1 MAQLAGGLGSPA
13 PFAGDCV
20 TIASMTGF
28 ARRQG
33 SIGDFLW
40 AWELKCVN
48 GRNLEVRCKVPGG
61 YDPLD
66 GFVRAASAERLKRGN
81 LSVNLIVDDKQAAP
95 AFRINEAALAQLG
108 QLLQGLK
115 GRIDAAPPRLDGL
128 IGLKG
133 VLEIEDQVVA
143 PEVLE
148 KRLLAMQAD
157 FTAALADLQR
167 ARLEEGAKLDIIT
180 RQHLGEI
187 ERLSKAAAG
196 AAAAQPAA
204 VRARL
209 ARQIAE
215 LLPPV
220 VTLPEERLAQEV
232 ALLAAKADVREELD
246 RLAAH
251 VAAARSLLDQGGAIG
266 RRLDF
271 LCQEF
276 NREANTLCSK
286 ADDLALTNL
295 GIELKAAIEQLREQ
309 AQNIE

>member
-1 MAQLAGGLGSPA
+1 
-13 PFAGDCV
+13 
-20 TIASMTGF
+20 MTGF

-33 SIGDFLW
+33 SLGDFLW

-48 GRNLEVRCKVPGG
+48 GRNLEVRCRLPNGL
-61 YDPLD
+61 DALD
-66 GFVRAASAERLKRGN
+66 GFVRTACAERLKRGN
-81 LSVNLIVDDKQAAP
+81 LSITLTADDKQAVP
-95 AFRINEAALAQLG
+95 TFRVNETALAQIAG
-108 QLLQGLK
+108 LLEGLK
-115 GRIDAAPPRLDGL
+115 GKIEAAPPRLDGL
-128 IGLKG
+128 LSLKG
-133 VLEIEDQVVA
+133 VLEIEEQELA
-143 PEVLE
+143 PEVVE
-148 KRLLAMQAD
+148 RRIQAMQAD
-157 FTAALADLQR
+157 FVACLKDLQQ
-167 ARLEEGAKLDIIT
+167 ARLDEGTKLAGIT

-187 ERLSKAAAG
+187 ERLGKAAAG
-196 AAAAQPAA
+196 SAAAQPAA
-204 VRARL
+204 LRARL
-209 ARQIAE
+209 AKQIAE

-220 VTLPEERLAQEV
+220 VTLPDERLAQEV

-246 RLAAH
+246 RLTAH
-251 VAAARSLLDQGGAIG
+251 VAAVRGLLDQGGAIG

>member
-1 MAQLAGGLGSPA
+1 
-13 PFAGDCV
+13 V

-33 SIGDFLW
+33 SSDEFLW

-48 GRNLEVRCKVPGG
+48 GRNLDVRCRFPTGL
-61 YDPLD
+61 DALD
-66 GFVRAASAERLKRGN
+66 GFVRAACAERLKRGN
-81 LSVNLIVDDKQAAP
+81 LSVTLTADDRQAAP
-95 AFRINEAALAQLG
+95 AFRINEAALAQIG
-108 QLLQGLK
+108 GLLEGLK

-133 VLEIEDQVVA
+133 VLEIEERQLS
-143 PEVLE
+143 PEAGE
-148 KRLLAMQAD
+148 RRIQAMQAD
-157 FTAALADLQR
+157 FLTCLADLQQ
-167 ARLEEGAKLDIIT
+167 ARLEEGRKLAAIT

-187 ERLSKAAAG
+187 ERLGKAAA
-196 AAAAQPAA
+196 ASAAAQPAA
-204 VRARL
+204 LRERL

-215 LLPPV
+215 LLPPI

-246 RLAAH
+246 RLGAH
-251 VAAARSLLDQGGAIG
+251 VAAARGLLEQGGAIG

>member
-1 MAQLAGGLGSPA
+1 
-13 PFAGDCV
+13 V

-33 SIGDFLW
+33 SLDDFLW

-48 GRNLEVRCKVPGG
+48 GRNLDVRCRLPTGLEA
-61 YDPLD
+61 LD
-66 GFVRAASAERLKRGN
+66 GFVRAACAERLKRGN
-81 LSVNLIVDDKQAAP
+81 LAVTLTADDTKTAP
-95 AFRINEAALAQLG
+95 SFRINEAALAQIG
-108 QLLQGLK
+108 GLLESLK

-133 VLEIEDQVVA
+133 VLEIEERQLA
-143 PEVLE
+143 PEAAEQRIQAL
-148 KRLLAMQAD
+148 QAD
-157 FTAALADLQR
+157 FIACLADLQA
-167 ARLEEGAKLDIIT
+167 ARLEEGRKLAAIT

-187 ERLSKAAAG
+187 ERLGKAAAG
-196 AAAAQPAA
+196 SAAAQPAA
-204 VRARL
+204 LRERL

-215 LLPPV
+215 LLPPSV
-220 VTLPEERLAQEV
+220 SVPDERLAQEV

-246 RLAAH
+246 RLSAH
-251 VAAARSLLDQGGAIG
+251 VAAVRGLLDQGGAIG

-286 ADDLALTNL
+286 ADDLTLTNL

>member
-1 MAQLAGGLGSPA
+1 M
-13 PFAGDCV
+13 

-33 SIGDFLW
+33 SSDEFLW

-48 GRNLEVRCKVPGG
+48 GRNLDVRCRLPAGL
-61 YDPLD
+61 DALD
-66 GFVRAASAERLKRGN
+66 GFVRTACAERLKRGN
-81 LSVNLIVDDKQAAP
+81 LSVTLTADDRQAAP
-95 AFRINEAALAQLG
+95 AFRINEAALAQIG
-108 QLLQGLK
+108 SLLEGLRGK
-115 GRIDAAPPRLDGL
+115 IDAAPPRLDGL

-133 VLEIEDQVVA
+133 VLEIEERQLSA
-143 PEVLE
+143 EASE
-148 KRLLAMQAD
+148 RRIQAMQGD
-157 FTAALADLQR
+157 FLACLADLQQ
-167 ARLEEGAKLDIIT
+167 ARLEEGRKLAAIT

-187 ERLSKAAAG
+187 ERLGKAAAAS
-196 AAAAQPAA
+196 AAVQPAA
-204 VRARL
+204 LRERL

-215 LLPPV
+215 LLPPI

-246 RLAAH
+246 RLSAH
-251 VAAARSLLDQGGAIG
+251 VAAARGLLEQGGAIG

>member
-1 MAQLAGGLGSPA
+1 MS
-13 PFAGDCV
+13 V

-33 SIGDFLW
+33 SLDDFLW

-48 GRNLEVRCKVPGG
+48 GRNLDVRCRFPAGFDG
-61 YDPLD
+61 LD
-66 GFVRAASAERLKRGN
+66 GFVRAACAERLKRGN
-81 LSVNLIVDDKQAAP
+81 LSVTLTTDDKQSAP
-95 AFRINEAALAQLG
+95 TFRINEAALAQITR
-108 QLLQGLK
+108 LLDSLAGK
-115 GRIDAAPPRLDGL
+115 INAAPPRLDGL

-133 VLEIEDQVVA
+133 VLEIEEQEVA
-143 PEVLE
+143 PEASE
-148 KRLLAMQAD
+148 RRIQAMQAD
-157 FTAALADLQR
+157 FVACLVDLQQ
-167 ARLEEGAKLDIIT
+167 ARLEEGKKLATIT
-180 RQHLGEI
+180 RQHLKEI
-187 ERLSKAAAG
+187 ERLGKAAAG
-196 AAAAQPAA
+196 SAAVQPAA
-204 VRARL
+204 LRERL
-209 ARQIAE
+209 AKQIAE

-246 RLAAH
+246 RLNAH
-251 VAAARSLLDQGGAIG
+251 VAAVRGLLDQGGAIG

>member
-1 MAQLAGGLGSPA
+1 
-13 PFAGDCV
+13 
-20 TIASMTGF
+20 MTGF

-33 SIGDFLW
+33 SLGDFLW

-48 GRNLEVRCKVPGG
+48 GRNLEVRCRFPNGL
-61 YDPLD
+61 DALD
-66 GFVRAASAERLKRGN
+66 GFVRAACAERLKRGN
-81 LSVNLIVDDKQAAP
+81 LSITLTADDKQAVP
-95 AFRINEAALAQLG
+95 TFRVNEAALAQIAG
-108 QLLQGLK
+108 LLEGLK

-128 IGLKG
+128 LGLKG
-133 VLEIEDQVVA
+133 VLEIEEQPLA
-143 PEVLE
+143 PELVE
-148 KRLLAMQAD
+148 RRIQAMQAD
-157 FTAALADLQR
+157 FLACLKDLQQ
-167 ARLEEGAKLDIIT
+167 ARLEEGKKLAGIT

-187 ERLSKAAAG
+187 ERLGKAAAG
-196 AAAAQPAA
+196 SAAVQPAA
-204 VRARL
+204 LRARL
-209 ARQIAE
+209 AKQIAE
-215 LLPPV
+215 LLPPI
-220 VTLPEERLAQEV
+220 VTLPDERLAQEV

-246 RLAAH
+246 RLTAH
-251 VAAARSLLDQGGAIG
+251 VAAVRGLLDQGGAIG

>member
-1 MAQLAGGLGSPA
+1 
-13 PFAGDCV
+13 
-20 TIASMTGF
+20 MTGF

-33 SIGDFLW
+33 SSDEFLW

-48 GRNLEVRCKVPGG
+48 GRNLDVRCRFPTGL
-61 YDPLD
+61 DALD
-66 GFVRAASAERLKRGN
+66 GFVRAACAERLKRGN
-81 LSVNLIVDDKQAAP
+81 LSVTLTADDRQAAP
-95 AFRINEAALAQLG
+95 VFRINEAALAQIG
-108 QLLQGLK
+108 GLLEGLK

-133 VLEIEDQVVA
+133 VLEIEERQLS
-143 PEVLE
+143 PEAGE
-148 KRLLAMQAD
+148 RRIQAMQAD
-157 FTAALADLQR
+157 FLACLADLQQ
-167 ARLEEGAKLDIIT
+167 ARLEEGRKLAAIT

-187 ERLSKAAAG
+187 ERLGKAAA
-196 AAAAQPAA
+196 ASAAAQPAA
-204 VRARL
+204 LRERL

-215 LLPPV
+215 LLPPI

-246 RLAAH
+246 RLGAH
-251 VAAARSLLDQGGAIG
+251 VAAARGLLEQGGAIG

>member
-1 MAQLAGGLGSPA
+1 VI
-13 PFAGDCV
+13 CV

-48 GRNLEVRCKVPGG
+48 GRNLEVRCKLPGG

-66 GFVRAASAERLKRGN
+66 GFVRTASAEKLKRGN
-81 LSVNLIVDDKQAAP
+81 LSINLIVDDKQTAP
-95 AFRINEAALAQLG
+95 TFKVNEAALAQLAKV
-108 QLLQGLK
+108 LDGLK

-133 VLEIEDQVVA
+133 VLEIEEQVVA

-148 KRLLAMQAD
+148 QRLKAMQKD
-157 FTAALADLQR
+157 FVAALGDLQKT
-167 ARLEEGAKLDIIT
+167 RLEEGTKLDAIT
-180 RQHLGEI
+180 RKHLAEI
-187 ERLSKAAAG
+187 ERLSKASALAAS
-196 AAAAQPAA
+196 AQPAA
-204 VRARL
+204 IRARL
-209 ARQIAE
+209 AKQLAE

-220 VTLPEERLAQEV
+220 ANLSEERLAQEV

-246 RLAAH
+246 RLGAH
-251 VAAARSLLDQGGAIG
+251 VAAARGLLDQGGAIG

>member
-1 MAQLAGGLGSPA
+1 
-13 PFAGDCV
+13 V

-33 SIGDFLW
+33 SLDDFLW

-48 GRNLEVRCKVPGG
+48 GRNLDVRCRLPAGLEA
-61 YDPLD
+61 LD
-66 GFVRAASAERLKRGN
+66 GFVRAACAERLKRGN
-81 LSVNLIVDDKQAAP
+81 LSVTLTADDTKAAP
-95 AFRINEAALAQLG
+95 TFRINEAALAQIG
-108 QLLQGLK
+108 GLLESLK

-133 VLEIEDQVVA
+133 VLEIEERQ
-143 PEVLE
+143 LE
-148 KRLLAMQAD
+148 PDAAERRIQALQAD
-157 FTAALADLQR
+157 FIACLADLQA
-167 ARLEEGAKLDIIT
+167 ARLEEGRKLAAIT

-187 ERLSKAAAG
+187 ERLGTAAAG
-196 AAAAQPAA
+196 SAAAQPAA
-204 VRARL
+204 LRERL

-215 LLPPV
+215 LLPPSV
-220 VTLPEERLAQEV
+220 SVPDERLAQEV

-246 RLAAH
+246 RLGAH
-251 VAAARSLLDQGGAIG
+251 VAAVRGLLDQGGAIG

-286 ADDLALTNL
+286 ADDLTLTNL

>member
-1 MAQLAGGLGSPA
+1 
-13 PFAGDCV
+13 
-20 TIASMTGF
+20 MTGF

-33 SIGDFLW
+33 SLDDFLW

-48 GRNLEVRCKVPGG
+48 GRNLDVRCRFPNGL
-61 YDPLD
+61 DALD
-66 GFVRAASAERLKRGN
+66 GFVRTACAERLKRGN
-81 LSVNLIVDDKQAAP
+81 LSITLTADDKQRTP
-95 AFRINEAALAQLG
+95 TFRVNEEALAQLAR
-108 QLLQGLK
+108 LLDGLK
-115 GRIDAAPPRLDGL
+115 DKIDAAPPRLDGL

-133 VLEIEDQVVA
+133 VLEIQEQEVA
-143 PEVLE
+143 PEATE
-148 KRLLAMQAD
+148 RRIQAMQAD
-157 FTAALADLQR
+157 FIACLADLQQ
-167 ARLEEGAKLDIIT
+167 ARLDEGKKLTAIT
-180 RQHLGEI
+180 RQHLNEI
-187 ERLSKAAAG
+187 ERLGEAAAG
-196 AAAAQPAA
+196 SAAAQPAA
-204 VRARL
+204 LRARL

-215 LLPPV
+215 LLPPI

-246 RLAAH
+246 RLGAH
-251 VAAARSLLDQGGAIG
+251 VAAVRGLLDQGGAIG

>member
-1 MAQLAGGLGSPA
+1 
-13 PFAGDCV
+13 
-20 TIASMTGF
+20 MTGF

-33 SIGDFLW
+33 SLDDFLW

-48 GRNLEVRCKVPGG
+48 GRNLDVRCRLPTGLEA
-61 YDPLD
+61 LD
-66 GFVRAASAERLKRGN
+66 GFVRTACAERLKRGN
-81 LSVNLIVDDKQAAP
+81 LAVTLTADDTKTAP
-95 AFRINEAALAQLG
+95 SFRINEAALAQIG
-108 QLLQGLK
+108 GLLESLK

-133 VLEIEDQVVA
+133 VLEIEERQLA
-143 PEVLE
+143 PEAAERRIQAL
-148 KRLLAMQAD
+148 QAD
-157 FTAALADLQR
+157 FVACLADLQT
-167 ARLEEGAKLDIIT
+167 ARLEEGRKLAVIT

-187 ERLSKAAAG
+187 ERLGRAAAG
-196 AAAAQPAA
+196 SAAAQPAA
-204 VRARL
+204 LRERL
-209 ARQIAE
+209 AKQIAE
-215 LLPPV
+215 LLPPNV
-220 VTLPEERLAQEV
+220 AVPDERLAQEV

-246 RLAAH
+246 RLNAH
-251 VAAARSLLDQGGAIG
+251 VAAVRGLLDQGGAIG

-286 ADDLALTNL
+286 ADDLTLTNL

>member
-1 MAQLAGGLGSPA
+1 MPPIKGSK
-13 PFAGDCV
+13 GNRV

-33 SIGDFLW
+33 SLDDFLW

-48 GRNLEVRCKVPGG
+48 GRNLDVRCRFPTGL
-61 YDPLD
+61 DALD
-66 GFVRAASAERLKRGN
+66 GFVRAACAERLKRGN
-81 LSVNLIVDDKQAAP
+81 LSITLTADDKQRTP
-95 AFRINEAALAQLG
+95 TFRVNEEALAQLAR
-108 QLLQGLK
+108 LLDGLK
-115 GRIDAAPPRLDGL
+115 GKIDAAPPRLDGL

-133 VLEIEDQVVA
+133 VLEIQEQEVA
-143 PEVLE
+143 PEATE
-148 KRLLAMQAD
+148 RRIQAMQAD
-157 FTAALADLQR
+157 FIACLADLQQ
-167 ARLEEGAKLDIIT
+167 ARLDEGKKLTAIT
-180 RQHLGEI
+180 RQHLKEI
-187 ERLSKAAAG
+187 ERLGKAAAG
-196 AAAAQPAA
+196 SASTQPAA
-204 VRARL
+204 LRARL
-209 ARQIAE
+209 AKQIAE
-215 LLPPV
+215 LLPPI

-246 RLAAH
+246 RLGAH
-251 VAAARSLLDQGGAIG
+251 VAAVRGLLDQGGAIG

>member
-1 MAQLAGGLGSPA
+1 
-13 PFAGDCV
+13 
-20 TIASMTGF
+20 MTGF

-33 SIGDFLW
+33 SLDDFLW

-48 GRNLEVRCKVPGG
+48 GRNLEVRCRFPAG
-61 YDPLD
+61 LD
-66 GFVRAASAERLKRGN
+66 VLDSFVRTACAERLKRGN
-81 LSVNLIVDDKQAAP
+81 LSVTLTADDKQAAP
-95 AFRINEAALAQLG
+95 GFRINEAALAQLG
-108 QLLQGLK
+108 QLLEGLK
-115 GRIDAAPPRLDGL
+115 GKIDAAPPRLDGL

-133 VLEIEDQVVA
+133 VLEIEEQKLA
-143 PEVLE
+143 PEILE
-148 KRLLAMQAD
+148 RRVQAMQAD
-157 FTAALADLQR
+157 FITCLDELQQ
-167 ARLEEGAKLDIIT
+167 ARLDEGTKLTAIT

-187 ERLSKAAAG
+187 ERLAKAAAG
-196 AAAAQPAA
+196 SAAAQPAA
-204 VRARL
+204 LRARL
-209 ARQIAE
+209 AKQIAE

-246 RLAAH
+246 RLSAH
-251 VAAARSLLDQGGAIG
+251 VTAARGLLDQGGAIG

>member
-1 MAQLAGGLGSPA
+1 
-13 PFAGDCV
+13 
-20 TIASMTGF
+20 MTGF

-33 SIGDFLW
+33 SLDEFLW

-48 GRNLEVRCKVPGG
+48 GRNLEVRCRFPTGLEA
-61 YDPLD
+61 LD
-66 GFVRAASAERLKRGN
+66 GFVRAACAERLKRGN
-81 LSVNLIVDDKQAAP
+81 LSITLTADDTQATP
-95 AFRINEAALAQLG
+95 TFRVNEAALAQIG
-108 QLLQGLK
+108 HLLEGLK
-115 GRIDAAPPRLDGL
+115 GKIDAAPPRLDGL

-133 VLEIEDQVVA
+133 VLEIEERQVA
-143 PEVLE
+143 PEVAE
-148 KRLLAMQAD
+148 RRIQAMQAD
-157 FTAALADLQR
+157 FVACLMDLQQ
-167 ARLEEGAKLDIIT
+167 ARLEEGKKLTAIT
-180 RQHLGEI
+180 RQHLSEI
-187 ERLSKAAAG
+187 ERLGKAAA
-196 AAAAQPAA
+196 ASASVQPAA
-204 VRARL
+204 LRERL

-215 LLPPV
+215 LMPPNVSLPD
-220 VTLPEERLAQEV
+220 ERLAQEV

-246 RLAAH
+246 RLTAH
-251 VAAARSLLDQGGAIG
+251 VAAVRGLLDQGGAIG

>member
-1 MAQLAGGLGSPA
+1 
-13 PFAGDCV
+13 
-20 TIASMTGF
+20 MTGF

-33 SIGDFLW
+33 SSDEFLW

-48 GRNLEVRCKVPGG
+48 GRNLDVRCRFPTGL
-61 YDPLD
+61 DALD
-66 GFVRAASAERLKRGN
+66 GFVRAACAERLKRGN
-81 LSVNLIVDDKQAAP
+81 ISVTLTADDRQAAP
-95 AFRINEAALAQLG
+95 VFRINEAALAQIG
-108 QLLQGLK
+108 GLLEGLK

-133 VLEIEDQVVA
+133 VLEIEERQLSA
-143 PEVLE
+143 EAGE
-148 KRLLAMQAD
+148 RRIQAMQAD
-157 FTAALADLQR
+157 FLACLADLQQ
-167 ARLEEGAKLDIIT
+167 ARLEEGRKLAAIT

-187 ERLSKAAAG
+187 ERLGKAAA
-196 AAAAQPAA
+196 ASAAAQPAA
-204 VRARL
+204 LRERL

-215 LLPPV
+215 LLPPI

-246 RLAAH
+246 RLGAH
-251 VAAARSLLDQGGAIG
+251 VAAARGLLEQGGAIG

>member
-1 MAQLAGGLGSPA
+1 M
-13 PFAGDCV
+13 

-33 SIGDFLW
+33 SIEEFLW
-40 AWELKCVN
+40 SWELKCVN
-48 GRNLEVRCKVPGG
+48 GRNLDVRCRFPAGL
-61 YDPLD
+61 DMLD
-66 GFVRAASAERLKRGN
+66 GFVRTACAERLKRGN
-81 LSVNLIVDDKQAAP
+81 LSITLTADDKQATP
-95 AFRINEAALAQLG
+95 TFRVNEAALAQLSR
-108 QLLQGLK
+108 LLDDLK
-115 GRIDAAPPRLDGL
+115 SKIDAAPPRLDGL

-133 VLEIEDQVVA
+133 VLEVEEQAPA
-143 PEVLE
+143 PEAAE
-148 KRLLAMQAD
+148 RRMQAMQAD
-157 FTAALADLQR
+157 FIGCLQDLQQ
-167 ARLEEGAKLDIIT
+167 ARLDEGKKLTAVT
-180 RQHLGEI
+180 RQHLVEI
-187 ERLSKAAAG
+187 ERLGKAAASS
-196 AAAAQPAA
+196 AAAQPAA
-204 VRARL
+204 LRARL
-209 ARQIAE
+209 AKQIAE

-246 RLAAH
+246 RLSAH
-251 VAAARSLLDQGGAIG
+251 VAAARGLLDQGGAIG

>member
-1 MAQLAGGLGSPA
+1 MRRDFGIRGNS
-13 PFAGDCV
+13 V

-33 SIGDFLW
+33 SSDDFLW

-48 GRNLEVRCKVPGG
+48 GRNLDVRCRFPIGL
-61 YDPLD
+61 DALD
-66 GFVRAASAERLKRGN
+66 GFVRAACAERLKRGN
-81 LSVNLIVDDKQAAP
+81 LSITLTADDKQTTP
-95 AFRINEAALAQLG
+95 SFRINEAALAQISR
-108 QLLQGLK
+108 LLEALK
-115 GRIDAAPPRLDGL
+115 GKIDAAPPRLDGL

-133 VLEIEDQVVA
+133 VLELEEHEVA
-143 PEVLE
+143 PEVTE
-148 KRLLAMQAD
+148 RRIQAMQAD
-157 FTAALADLQR
+157 FVACLRDLQQ
-167 ARLEEGAKLDIIT
+167 ARLEEGKKLAAIT
-180 RQHLGEI
+180 RQHLSEI
-187 ERLSKAAAG
+187 ERLGKAAASS
-196 AAAAQPAA
+196 ASAQPAA
-204 VRARL
+204 LRARL
-209 ARQIAE
+209 AKQIAE

-246 RLAAH
+246 RLSAH
-251 VAAARSLLDQGGAIG
+251 VTAARGLLDQGGAIG

>member
-1 MAQLAGGLGSPA
+1 MPPIKGSK
-13 PFAGDCV
+13 GTLV

-33 SIGDFLW
+33 SLDDFLW

-48 GRNLEVRCKVPGG
+48 GRNLDVRCRFPNGL
-61 YDPLD
+61 DALD
-66 GFVRAASAERLKRGN
+66 GFVRAACAERLKRGN
-81 LSVNLIVDDKQAAP
+81 LSITLTADDKQRTP
-95 AFRINEAALAQLG
+95 TFRVNEEALAQLAR
-108 QLLQGLK
+108 LLDGLK
-115 GRIDAAPPRLDGL
+115 GKIDAAPPRLDGL

-133 VLEIEDQVVA
+133 VLEIQEQEVA
-143 PEVLE
+143 PEATE
-148 KRLLAMQAD
+148 RRIQAMQAD
-157 FTAALADLQR
+157 FIACLADLQQ
-167 ARLEEGAKLDIIT
+167 ARLDEGKKLTAIT
-180 RQHLGEI
+180 RQHLNEI
-187 ERLSKAAAG
+187 ERLGKAAAG
-196 AAAAQPAA
+196 SAAAQPAA
-204 VRARL
+204 LRARL
-209 ARQIAE
+209 AKQIAE
-215 LLPPV
+215 LLPPI

-246 RLAAH
+246 RLGAH
-251 VAAARSLLDQGGAIG
+251 VAAVRGLLDQGGAIG

>member
-1 MAQLAGGLGSPA
+1 
-13 PFAGDCV
+13 V

-33 SIGDFLW
+33 SSDEFLW

-48 GRNLEVRCKVPGG
+48 GRNLDVRCRFPAGL
-61 YDPLD
+61 DALD
-66 GFVRAASAERLKRGN
+66 GFVRAACAERLKRGN
-81 LSVNLIVDDKQAAP
+81 LSVTLTADDRQAAP
-95 AFRINEAALAQLG
+95 VFRINEAALAQIG
-108 QLLQGLK
+108 GLLEGLK

-133 VLEIEDQVVA
+133 VLEIEERELS
-143 PEVLE
+143 PEAGE
-148 KRLLAMQAD
+148 RRIQAMQAD
-157 FTAALADLQR
+157 FLACLADLQQ
-167 ARLEEGAKLDIIT
+167 ARLEEGRKLAAIT

-187 ERLSKAAAG
+187 ERLGKAAAG
-196 AAAAQPAA
+196 SAAAQPAA
-204 VRARL
+204 LRERL
-209 ARQIAE
+209 AKQIAE
-215 LLPPV
+215 LLPPNV
-220 VTLPEERLAQEV
+220 SVPDERLAQEV

-246 RLAAH
+246 RLSAH
-251 VAAARSLLDQGGAIG
+251 VAAVRGLLDQGGAIG

-286 ADDLALTNL
+286 ADDLALTNI

>member
-1 MAQLAGGLGSPA
+1 MPHHDVPKGNS
-13 PFAGDCV
+13 V

-33 SIGDFLW
+33 SLDEFLW

-48 GRNLEVRCKVPGG
+48 GRNLEVRCRFPNGLEA
-61 YDPLD
+61 LD
-66 GFVRAASAERLKRGN
+66 GFVRAACAERLKRGN
-81 LSVNLIVDDKQAAP
+81 LSITLTADDKQTAP
-95 AFRINEAALAQLG
+95 TFRVNEAALAQIAR
-108 QLLQGLK
+108 LLEGLK
-115 GRIDAAPPRLDGL
+115 GRIEAAPPRLDGL

-133 VLEIEDQVVA
+133 VLEIEEQEVA
-143 PEVLE
+143 PEVAE
-148 KRLLAMQAD
+148 RRIQAMQAD
-157 FTAALADLQR
+157 FVACLADLQQ
-167 ARLEEGAKLDIIT
+167 ARLEEGKKLGVIT
-180 RQHLGEI
+180 RQHLSEI
-187 ERLSKAAAG
+187 ERLGKAAAG
-196 AAAAQPAA
+196 SAA
-204 VRARL
+204 VQ
-209 ARQIAE
+209 QIAE

-246 RLAAH
+246 RLTAH
-251 VAAARSLLDQGGAIG
+251 VAAVRGLLDQGGAIG

>member
-1 MAQLAGGLGSPA
+1 LPEDATSRDA
-13 PFAGDCV
+13 PQGTRV

-33 SIGDFLW
+33 ALEDFLW

-48 GRNLEVRCKVPGG
+48 GRNLEVRCRFPAGL
-61 YDPLD
+61 DSLD
-66 GFVRAASAERLKRGN
+66 GFVRAACAERLKRGN
-81 LSVNLIVDDKQAAP
+81 LSVTLTADDKQSVP
-95 AFRINEAALAQLG
+95 TFRVNEAALEQLG
-108 QLLQGLK
+108 RVLEDLK
-115 GRIDAAPPRLDGL
+115 GKIDAAPPRLDGL

-133 VLEIEDQVVA
+133 ILEVEEQQVA
-143 PEVLE
+143 PDVTA
-148 KRLLAMQAD
+148 RRSQAMQAD
-157 FTAALADLQR
+157 FIACLADLQQ
-167 ARLEEGAKLDIIT
+167 ARLDEGRKLAAIT
-180 RQHLGEI
+180 RQHLSEI
-187 ERLSKAAAG
+187 ERLGQAAANS
-196 AAAAQPAA
+196 AA
-204 VRARL
+204 VQPSALRERL
-209 ARQIAE
+209 AKQIAE

-246 RLAAH
+246 RLTAH
-251 VAAARSLLDQGGAIG
+251 VAAVRGLLDQGGAIG

-286 ADDLALTNL
+286 ADDLTLTNI

>member
-1 MAQLAGGLGSPA
+1 
-13 PFAGDCV
+13 
-20 TIASMTGF
+20 MTGF

-33 SIGDFLW
+33 SLDDFLW

-48 GRNLEVRCKVPGG
+48 GRNLEVRCRFPAGF
-61 YDPLD
+61 DALD
-66 GFVRAASAERLKRGN
+66 GFVRAACAERLKRGN
-81 LSVNLIVDDKQAAP
+81 LSITLTTDDKQAVP
-95 AFRINEAALAQLG
+95 TFRVNEAALAQLG
-108 QLLQGLK
+108 RLLDGLK
-115 GRIDAAPPRLDGL
+115 GKIDAAPPRLDGL

-133 VLEIEDQVVA
+133 VLEVEEQQVA
-143 PEVLE
+143 PEVVE
-148 KRLLAMQAD
+148 RRIQAMQKD
-157 FTAALADLQR
+157 FIACLAELQQ
-167 ARLEEGAKLDIIT
+167 ARLDEGKKLAGIT
-180 RQHLGEI
+180 RQHLAEI
-187 ERLSKAAAG
+187 ERLGKAAAAS
-196 AAAAQPAA
+196 AAIQPAA
-204 VRARL
+204 LRERL

-246 RLAAH
+246 RLNAH
-251 VAAARSLLDQGGAIG
+251 VAAVRGLLDQGGAIG

>member
-1 MAQLAGGLGSPA
+1 
-13 PFAGDCV
+13 V

-33 SIGDFLW
+33 SLGDFMW

-48 GRNLEVRCKVPGG
+48 GRNLEVRCRFPNGL
-61 YDPLD
+61 DALD
-66 GFVRAASAERLKRGN
+66 GFVRAACAERLKRGN
-81 LSVNLIVDDKQAAP
+81 LSITLTADDKQAVP
-95 AFRINEAALAQLG
+95 TFRVNETALAQIAG
-108 QLLQGLK
+108 LLEGLK

-128 IGLKG
+128 LSLKG
-133 VLEIEDQVVA
+133 VLEIEEQELA
-143 PEVLE
+143 PEVVE
-148 KRLLAMQAD
+148 RRIQAMQTD
-157 FTAALADLQR
+157 FVACLKDLQQ
-167 ARLEEGAKLDIIT
+167 ARLDEGTKLAGIT

-187 ERLSKAAAG
+187 ERLGKAAANS
-196 AAAAQPAA
+196 AAAQPAA
-204 VRARL
+204 LRARL
-209 ARQIAE
+209 AKQIAE

-220 VTLPEERLAQEV
+220 VTLPDERLAQEV

-246 RLAAH
+246 RLTAH
-251 VAAARSLLDQGGAIG
+251 VAAVRGLLDQGGAIG

>member
-1 MAQLAGGLGSPA
+1 
-13 PFAGDCV
+13 V

-33 SIGDFLW
+33 SSDEFLW

-48 GRNLEVRCKVPGG
+48 GRNLDVRCRFPTGL
-61 YDPLD
+61 DALD
-66 GFVRAASAERLKRGN
+66 GFVRAACAERLKRGN
-81 LSVNLIVDDKQAAP
+81 LSVTLTADDRQAAP
-95 AFRINEAALAQLG
+95 VFRINEAALAQIG
-108 QLLQGLK
+108 GLLEGLK

-133 VLEIEDQVVA
+133 VLEIEERQLSA
-143 PEVLE
+143 EAGE
-148 KRLLAMQAD
+148 RRIQAMQAD
-157 FTAALADLQR
+157 FLACLADLQQ
-167 ARLEEGAKLDIIT
+167 ARLEEGRKLAAIT

-187 ERLSKAAAG
+187 ERLGKAAA
-196 AAAAQPAA
+196 ASAAAQPAA
-204 VRARL
+204 LRERL

-215 LLPPV
+215 LLPPI

-246 RLAAH
+246 RLGAH
-251 VAAARSLLDQGGAIG
+251 VAAARGLLEQGGAIG

>member
-1 MAQLAGGLGSPA
+1 MPPIKGSK
-13 PFAGDCV
+13 GTLV

-33 SIGDFLW
+33 SLDDFLW

-48 GRNLEVRCKVPGG
+48 GRNLDVRCRFPNGL
-61 YDPLD
+61 DALD
-66 GFVRAASAERLKRGN
+66 GFVRAACAERLKRGN
-81 LSVNLIVDDKQAAP
+81 LSITLTADDKQRTP
-95 AFRINEAALAQLG
+95 TFRVNEEALAQLAR
-108 QLLQGLK
+108 LLDGLK
-115 GRIDAAPPRLDGL
+115 GKIDAAPPRLDGL

-133 VLEIEDQVVA
+133 VLEIQEQEVA
-143 PEVLE
+143 PEATE
-148 KRLLAMQAD
+148 RRIQAMQAD
-157 FTAALADLQR
+157 FIACLADLQQ
-167 ARLEEGAKLDIIT
+167 ARLDEGKKLTAIT
-180 RQHLGEI
+180 RQHLSEI
-187 ERLSKAAAG
+187 ERLGKAAAG
-196 AAAAQPAA
+196 SAAAQPAA
-204 VRARL
+204 LRARL
-209 ARQIAE
+209 AKQIAE
-215 LLPPV
+215 LLPPI

-246 RLAAH
+246 RLGAH
-251 VAAARSLLDQGGAIG
+251 VAAVRGLLDQGGAIG

>member
-1 MAQLAGGLGSPA
+1 M
-13 PFAGDCV
+13 

-33 SIGDFLW
+33 SSDEFLW

-48 GRNLEVRCKVPGG
+48 GRNLDVRCRFPTGL
-61 YDPLD
+61 DALD
-66 GFVRAASAERLKRGN
+66 GFVRAACAERLKRGN
-81 LSVNLIVDDKQAAP
+81 LSVMLTADDRQAAP
-95 AFRINEAALAQLG
+95 VFRINEVALAQIG
-108 QLLQGLK
+108 GLLEGLK

-133 VLEIEDQVVA
+133 VLEIEERQLS
-143 PEVLE
+143 PEAGE
-148 KRLLAMQAD
+148 RRIQAMQAD
-157 FTAALADLQR
+157 FLACLADLQQ
-167 ARLEEGAKLDIIT
+167 ARLEEGRKLAAIT

-187 ERLSKAAAG
+187 ERLGKAAA
-196 AAAAQPAA
+196 ASAAAQPAA
-204 VRARL
+204 LRERL

-215 LLPPV
+215 LLPPI

-246 RLAAH
+246 RLGAH
-251 VAAARSLLDQGGAIG
+251 VAAARGLLEQGGAIG

>member
-1 MAQLAGGLGSPA
+1 
-13 PFAGDCV
+13 
-20 TIASMTGF
+20 
-28 ARRQG
+28 
-33 SIGDFLW
+33 
-40 AWELKCVN
+40 
-48 GRNLEVRCKVPGG
+48 
-61 YDPLD
+61 
-66 GFVRAASAERLKRGN
+66 
-81 LSVNLIVDDKQAAP
+81 
-95 AFRINEAALAQLG
+95 
-108 QLLQGLK
+108 
-115 GRIDAAPPRLDGL
+115 
-128 IGLKG
+128 
-133 VLEIEDQVVA
+133 VA

-148 KRLLAMQAD
+148 KRLQAMQAD
-157 FTAALADLQR
+157 FVAALADLQR
-167 ARLEEGAKLDIIT
+167 ARLEEGAKLTTIT
-180 RQHLGEI
+180 RQHLSEI

-220 VTLPEERLAQEV
+220 VTLSEERLAQEV

-251 VAAARSLLDQGGAIG
+251 VAAARGLLDQGGAIG